1 MSTTKLEN
9 EMENLK
15 KQLARYEKHNTS
27 IQISPPKRN
36 YSVVPN
42 SSNQTLQIEAL
53 KESEAKLMKENKA
66 LIEEYEILTVNIEEL
81 KYIRESNNEE
91 LVQLESKIQDLEV
104 ENEQLKYEQKGASVQ
119 SGQEIQ
125 NLKQQLALYS
135 NLENERDNLK
145 TQIEDRDSKIADL
158 QK

>member
-1 MSTTKLEN
+1 M
-9 EMENLK
+9 
-15 KQLARYEKHNTS
+15 
-27 IQISPPKRN
+27 
-36 YSVVPN
+36 YSVGPN

>member
-1 MSTTKLEN
+1 MD
-9 EMENLK
+9 
-15 KQLARYEKHNTS
+15 
-27 IQISPPKRN
+27 
-36 YSVVPN
+36 
-42 SSNQTLQIEAL
+42 
-53 KESEAKLMKENKA
+53 MKENKA